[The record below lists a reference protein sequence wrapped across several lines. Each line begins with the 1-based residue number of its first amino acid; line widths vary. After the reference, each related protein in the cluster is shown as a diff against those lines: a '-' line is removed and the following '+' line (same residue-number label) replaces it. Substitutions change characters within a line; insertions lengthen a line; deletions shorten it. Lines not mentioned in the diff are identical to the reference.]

1 MNILRR
7 MIRIILEKKLE
18 DDKTLLT
25 EPDEVE
31 GDEEEAEASFGG
43 VAGVSVPLGAGPNQ
57 TKQEE
62 HLGQNHRL
70 ILLLHHLEMQK
81 LSNKKN
87 KF

>member
-1 MNILRR
+1 

-43 VAGVSVPLGAGPNQ
+43 VAGVSVPLGAGPNYPNKTRRAPG
-57 TKQEE
+57 TKSPTDSASSSF
-62 HLGQNHRL
+62 GNAKVVK
-70 ILLLHHLEMQK
+70 QK
-81 LSNKKN
+81 K
-87 KF
+87 